1 MANNH
6 RSSKRRRWTL
16 IAVAVIGLCA
26 SVFAVANVL
35 HPDNSIDPS
44 KLATI
49 QQGDIAQSVVA
60 TGKVEPL
67 AKVEIKS
74 KASGLVKK
82 IFMDYGDRVT
92 EGQVMLELDKEQLR
106 ARVKEAEANIEA
118 AQATVQS
125 AHAIYER
132 NVIDA
137 QGPDIPFLK
146 STLERDRKLAAEG
159 LIPDSSLDEAK
170 KGYEIGLNKQLSAR
184 RNVAVS
190 KAEIARSRAQV
201 SQAQAALDQAK
212 EDLQNS
218 TIVSPINGIV
228 LSRDVEVGD
237 AVSSILVLGSQ
248 ATQLFT
254 VGNMSTVYVLG
265 KADQADIGKVYLGQV
280 ARIRVESFPQKIYN
294 GKVTKISPMGVEK
307 DNVTTFEVR
316 VSIQNPTGELKANM
330 SANAELIIKEKHNV
344 LLIPETA
351 VVYDKDHK
359 TFAHVPDREA
369 KLGWKRAP
377 INIGITNGINAE
389 VTSGLKRGEQII
401 LQ

>member
-1 MANNH
+1 MAKNH
-6 RSSKRRRWTL
+6 RSSRRRRWIL
-16 IAVAVIGLCA
+16 IGVGVLGVCA
-26 SVFAVANVL
+26 SVLAVANVL
-35 HPDNSIDPS
+35 RPDTSIDPS

-49 QQGDIAQSVVA
+49 KRGDIAQSVVA

-67 AKVEIKS
+67 TKVEIKS
-74 KASGLVKK
+74 KASGIVQK
-82 IFMDYGDRVT
+82 IFVDYGDRVT
-92 EGQVMLELDKEQLR
+92 QGQVLLELDKEQLR
-106 ARVKEAEANIEA
+106 ARVKEEEANLEA
-118 AQATVQS
+118 AQATVKS
-125 AHAIYER
+125 AQAVYQR
-132 NVIDA
+132 NIIDA

-146 STLERDRKLAAEG
+146 ATLERNRKLAAEG
-159 LIPDSSLDEAK
+159 LIPDSSLDDAK
-170 KGYEIGLNKQLSAR
+170 KAYEIGLNKQMSAR

-190 KAEIARSRAQV
+190 KADIARSQAQV

-218 TIVSPINGIV
+218 TIASPIDGIV

-254 VGNMSTVYVLG
+254 IGNMSTVYVLG
-265 KADQADIGKVYLGQV
+265 KVDQADIGKVYMGQT
-280 ARIRVESFPQKIYN
+280 ARIRVESFPKKIYD

-330 SANAELIIKEKHNV
+330 SANAELIIREKHNV

-351 VVYDKDHK
+351 VVYGKDHK
-359 TFAHVPDREA
+359 TFAEIPAQEA
-369 KLGWKRAP
+369 KLGWKKVP
-377 INIGITNGINAE
+377 IQIGISNGINSE
-389 VTSGLKRGEQII
+389 VESGLQQGQQVI

>member
-6 RSSKRRRWTL
+6 RRSRRRRL
-16 IAVAVIGLCA
+16 ILISVAVLGLCA
-26 SVFAVANVL
+26 SVFAVATVL
-35 HPDNSIDPS
+35 HPDSSVDPS

-49 QQGDIAQSVVA
+49 KQGDITQSVVA

-67 AKVEIKS
+67 TKVEIKS

-82 IFMDYGDRVT
+82 IFVDYGDQIT

-106 ARVKEAEANIEA
+106 ARVKEVEANLQA
-118 AQATVQS
+118 TQATVQS
-125 AHAIYER
+125 AQAVYER
-132 NVIDA
+132 NIIDA

-146 STLERDRKLAAEG
+146 ATLDRDRKLAAEG
-159 LIPDSSLDEAK
+159 LIPDSTLDDAK
-170 KGYEIGLNKQLSAR
+170 KAYGVARNKQLSAQ

-190 KAEIARSRAQV
+190 KADIARSKAQV
-201 SQAQAALDQAK
+201 SQAQASLAQAR

-265 KADQADIGKVYLGQV
+265 KVDQAAIGTIPLLG
-280 ARIRVESFPQKIYN
+280 PLY
-294 GKVTKISPMGVEK
+294 K
-307 DNVTTFEVR
+307 D
-316 VSIQNPTGELKANM
+316 
-330 SANAELIIKEKHNV
+330 
-344 LLIPETA
+344 
-351 VVYDKDHK
+351 
-359 TFAHVPDREA
+359 
-369 KLGWKRAP
+369 
-377 INIGITNGINAE
+377 
-389 VTSGLKRGEQII
+389 TSGQGDIHLHISTATLALSAGI
-401 LQ
+401 LTLVGVLSGILPAIRASRLDPVEALRYE